1 MRRCLVQFCSV
12 DIGQLQHMIKFHLIK
27 WNWPKTY
34 PAVQVRNFV
43 DTYFDL
49 AVYDPPTK
57 LTGRR
62 NEVIF
67 EAGSGLIPDSTNV
80 DNPFASIPTSL
91 LAHLRALYAELFH

>member
-1 MRRCLVQFCSV
+1 M
-12 DIGQLQHMIKFHLIK
+12 
-27 WNWPKTY
+27 
-34 PAVQVRNFV
+34 RNFH

-67 EAGSGLIPDSTNV
+67 EGGSGLIPDVTV
-80 DNPFASIPTSL
+80 GNPFASIPTSF
-91 LAHLRALYAELFH
+91 LANLRALYAELFH

>member
-1 MRRCLVQFCSV
+1 
-12 DIGQLQHMIKFHLIK
+12 
-27 WNWPKTY
+27 
-34 PAVQVRNFV
+34 VRNFH
-43 DTYFDL
+43 DTFFDL

-67 EAGSGLIPDSTNV
+67 EAGSGLIPDSNK
-80 DNPFASIPTSL
+80 NPFDSIPTGL